1 MIRIFLHP
9 ETLTSEQITITGDQ
23 AKHLNV
29 LRVKSGEIITAFDGL
44 GFKYEC
50 KIIHSHK
57 KEVLAMKI
65 SKEPY
70 SVESPVSVTLAQ
82 GLPKADK
89 MDFIV
94 QKTTELGVKKIIPLI
109 TERSQVRRTE
119 KVERWKKIA
128 LSSSQQSGRDSVPD
142 IDIPVRLEDFLDQQ
156 IPPSA
161 MGYIEDIKGIELD
174 SHIGIIFS
182 ENKKERN
189 LKEILCEHNEIKNI
203 TLIIGPEGGLT
214 HQELSAAVEK
224 GFVEASLGPRILRT
238 ETAPVTALSIIQY
251 ELGDMG

>member
-1 MIRIFLHP
+1 
-9 ETLTSEQITITGDQ
+9 
-23 AKHLNV
+23 
-29 LRVKSGEIITAFDGL
+29 
-44 GFKYEC
+44 
-50 KIIHSHK
+50 
-57 KEVLAMKI
+57 
-65 SKEPY
+65 
-70 SVESPVSVTLAQ
+70 
-82 GLPKADK
+82 
-89 MDFIV
+89 V